1 MVFYAY
7 ANLAGEKTHEEWV
20 LDSGVDSHFI
30 INRSAF
36 TTYMPLIGQSVKGIA
51 GSVDI
56 KGRGEVIA
64 EFTAPSGKKSIVS
77 LQDCAHVPSFP
88 SNLLS
93 ISQFDSDGVKTHFHD
108 GKVRMTK
115 PWTNHVFTISS
126 KPIGNNKGLY
136 RVHMSTKA
144 EKALISA
151 GEPEEQTWE
160 E

>member
-36 TTYMPLIGQSVKGIA
+36 TTYMPVIGQSVRGIA
-51 GSVDI
+51 GSIDI

-77 LQDCAHVPSFP
+77 LKDCTHVPSLP

-93 ISQFDSDGVKTHFHD
+93 VSWFDSDGVKTHFHD
-108 GKVRMTK
+108 GKAKMMK
-115 PWTNHVFTISS
+115 PGTNRVFAIGS
-126 KPIGNNKGLY
+126 KPIGKNK
-136 RVHMSTKA
+136 
-144 EKALISA
+144 
-151 GEPEEQTWE
+151 
-160 E
+160 

>member
-1 MVFYAY
+1 MVFYTY
-7 ANLAGEKTHEEWV
+7 ANLAGEKEQGDWV
-20 LDSGVDSHFI
+20 LDSGADSHFI

-36 TTYMPLIGQSVKGIA
+36 TSYVPVVGQSVKGIA

-77 LQDCAHVPSFP
+77 LKDCAHVPNFP

-93 ISQFDSDGVKTHFHD
+93 VSWFDSDVVQTHFHG

-115 PWTNHVFTISS
+115 PGT
-126 KPIGNNKGLY
+126 
-136 RVHMSTKA
+136 
-144 EKALISA
+144 
-151 GEPEEQTWE
+151 
-160 E
+160 